1 MFVIGNLLMG
11 IANVLHIVLYGYMFV
26 LIINSVL
33 SFLPQMRYSP
43 FKQGIETLSN
53 IVLNPLRRVIRPIG
67 GIDFSPYV
75 AILVLIFADT
85 FLVQTIADIG
95 YRLR

>member
-1 MFVIGNLLMG
+1 MFVIGNLLVG
-11 IANVLHIVLYGYMFV
+11 VANVLHIVIYGYMFV

-33 SFLPQMRYSP
+33 SFLPQMNYSP
-43 FKQGIETLSN
+43 FKQGISSLSDL
-53 IVLNPLRRVIRPIG
+53 VLNPLRRVIKPIG

-75 AILVLIFADT
+75 AILAIIFIDS
-85 FLVQTIADIG
+85 FLVQTLADLG

>member
-1 MFVIGNLLMG
+1 
-11 IANVLHIVLYGYMFV
+11 MFV
-26 LIINSVL
+26 LIINAVL

-43 FKQGIETLSN
+43 FRQGLETISN
-53 IVLNPLRRVIRPIG
+53 IMLNPLRRLFRPIG

-75 AILVLIFADT
+75 AILILIFADT
-85 FLVQTIADIG
+85 FLVKTLADIG

>member
-1 MFVIGNLLMG
+1 
-11 IANVLHIVLYGYMFV
+11 
-26 LIINSVL
+26 
-33 SFLPQMRYSP
+33 
-43 FKQGIETLSN
+43 LSN